1 MYLLCKHSIFVLLS
15 YFNYSFFNILF
26 NEYACFSYIVLSK
39 QFIFLFVQLLSLF
52 YQFYLQ
58 FDQKFRKLQI
68 SMIQITYFECPK
80 VFEGAESIYIF
91 KNVI

>member
-15 YFNYSFFNILF
+15 CFNYSFFNILF

>member
-15 YFNYSFFNILF
+15 YFHYAFFNILF

-39 QFIFLFVQLLSLF
+39 QFIFLFVQLLSFF
-52 YQFYLQ
+52 YEFYLQ

-68 SMIQITYFECPK
+68 SIIQITYFECPK
-80 VFEGAESIYIF
+80 VFEGAESVYIF

>member
-52 YQFYLQ
+52 YEFYLQ

>member
-1 MYLLCKHSIFVLLS
+1 MNMRVFHTLYYLSNLFFYL
-15 YFNYSFFNILF
+15 FNYS
-26 NEYACFSYIVLSK
+26 LS
-39 QFIFLFVQLLSLF
+39 F
-52 YQFYLQ
+52 YEFYLQ

>member
-1 MYLLCKHSIFVLLS
+1 MYLLCKHSIFVLSS

-52 YQFYLQ
+52 YEFYLQ

-80 VFEGAESIYIF
+80 VFEGAECIYIF